1 SMLYFAGM
9 IEKLG
14 GMIPESD
21 KKAFNLVLMKWD
33 ISNLKAVLNG
43 RRYGE
48 KYPDIAPFL
57 VPVGSLKEEELS
69 AILEGSGEAA
79 FSAFIRSEIGRK
91 LIENKLGS
99 SAEIEKMFRGDLTS
113 EGTMRIETALDA
125 LLYNGYVNMEN
136 ELGAEFEPI
145 VRVVRKEVDLKNA
158 LIVARLKKNG
168 IDDARKIKSYLMK
181 GGFKSI
187 EYYDRIIELKSAEDV
202 LKAIAA
208 DFDLKSVPSD
218 LVELEVFIGKRLVKE
233 KLKAFYRSVLSIGVV
248 FGFLFLLEEESNN
261 LRKITICKEFGVPED
276 KVSSMLVFPN

>member
-1 SMLYFAGM
+1 MTRPSSFSKIKRRPMKKQVVKPAGAQLKLPFSVQFPEFKPAKYGYVNARTKAMKGLLLDKEFLLEMCRMRTVPEVVEMLERTHYKSELVSNSMHYHGSDLVQIASMLYFAGM

-168 IDDARKIKSYLMK
+168 IDDARK
-181 GGFKSI
+181 
-187 EYYDRIIELKSAEDV
+187 
-202 LKAIAA
+202 
-208 DFDLKSVPSD
+208 
-218 LVELEVFIGKRLVKE
+218 
-233 KLKAFYRSVLSIGVV
+233 
-248 FGFLFLLEEESNN
+248 
-261 LRKITICKEFGVPED
+261 
-276 KVSSMLVFPN
+276 